1 MTPIKA
7 LLAGTA
13 EILVPLI
20 VRIGVKV
27 RSETT
32 GDIMLPERISI
43 VVWTTTAQACA
54 WSALTSTFT
63 SIALA
68 LRYSDTHNTCAI
80 PCDCKVTI
88 C

>member
-1 MTPIKA
+1 
-7 LLAGTA
+7 
-13 EILVPLI
+13 
-20 VRIGVKV
+20 
-27 RSETT
+27 
-32 GDIMLPERISI
+32 MLPERIST
-43 VVWTTTAQACA
+43 VVLTTPAQAFA
-54 WSALTSTFT
+54 WNALTSTFT

>member
-7 LLAGTA
+7 WFAGTA
-13 EILVPLI
+13 EMLVPLI
-20 VRIGVKV
+20 VRIGVKE

-43 VVWTTTAQACA
+43 VVWTTTAQAYA